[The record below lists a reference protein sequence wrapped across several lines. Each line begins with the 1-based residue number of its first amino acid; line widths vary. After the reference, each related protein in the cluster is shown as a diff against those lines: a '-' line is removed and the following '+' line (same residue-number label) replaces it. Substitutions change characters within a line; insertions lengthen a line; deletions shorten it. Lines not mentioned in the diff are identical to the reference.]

1 MAQQRRGLGK
11 GLGALIPDAQRANQG
26 AVGSAGAVGA
36 VDTAY
41 PQSTVGVIP
50 SDYSA
55 DTAGRRPSG
64 DGDAGLRPVD
74 GAYFEEVAI
83 DSIAPN
89 PRQPRLTFDDWP
101 SRRDPRGRGDEARI
115 LISLRSWS
123 S

>member
-11 GLGALIPDAQRANQG
+11 GLGALIPDAQRTNQG
-26 AVGSAGAVGA
+26 AVGSAGSVGA

-41 PQSTVGVIP
+41 PQSAAGVVP

-55 DTAGRRPSG
+55 DAAGRRSSD

-83 DSIAPN
+83 ESIA
-89 PRQPRLTFDDWP
+89 T
-101 SRRDPRGRGDEARI
+101 
-115 LISLRSWS
+115 S
-123 S
+123 SK